1 MPRMIEAQTDRARLL
16 AGQAQQDLDR
26 ARQATCPA
34 ASLHAAALAVRR
46 VVLAAI
52 EALPGRLQ
60 EAVAGIHDD
69 TAAHYALAE
78 KAHQVLAEVGEQA
91 ERAATALP
99 EFGARF
105 RRGARPRDLLTVS
118 QWADR
123 HRMLTSGTNAPGPWR
138 TAMTPYLRDIMDDL
152 SEHSPA
158 RLVVFEKSAGV
169 GGTEAMFNWI
179 AYCMHHLGN
188 RDMMVVLPSLELR
201 DRSFNPRLSKVIKQS
216 PALADLVRSASRSS
230 ANRADILEYGSDC
243 RIIKAGANSADSLR
257 SDHLPYVIC
266 DEVDAYKW
274 DVGGEGDPMTLIE
287 NRQRTFTRAKT
298 LLISTPTNDGL
309 SRIDDAYRRSD
320 RRRYHVRCPDCGT
333 YHHLQFRNLRWA
345 TAQSLDG
352 ESATEQK
359 VVTAAWM
366 VCPECGV
373 EIREGSKPQMLESG
387 RWIAER
393 PAIKLIR
400 GYHINALYAPVGLGL
415 TWIKIAQKWL
425 DVQSDTAGLKAFI
438 NTYLGEVWRE
448 EGDGADANAL
458 IARVEQWD
466 PEQILATVRPLRVV
480 AGVDVQKDRLEATVA
495 AIGEGEQAWVLEHEI
510 LPGDT
515 AQPAVWESLA
525 EFLADWRV
533 RAACIDAGYNTSMV
547 QAFCSRRPWAIPT
560 KGIPGKGRP
569 LIEDDRKRRMRLRN
583 RTKRGQPV
591 EPIGVDQAKAIIY
604 SRLRLQKPGPG
615 YIHFPQT
622 AAFDDEYFA
631 QIAAEELRTKVRNG
645 RPFAEWVQIRPRNEA
660 LDCMVLALAAH
671 RLAGIL
677 QQPAQ
682 QGGQEQDKPR
692 AVRRVARIG
701 NAQPLR

>member
-1 MPRMIEAQTDRARLL
+1 M
-16 AGQAQQDLDR
+16 
-26 ARQATCPA
+26 
-34 ASLHAAALAVRR
+34 
-46 VVLAAI
+46 
-52 EALPGRLQ
+52 
-60 EAVAGIHDD
+60 
-69 TAAHYALAE
+69 
-78 KAHQVLAEVGEQA
+78 
-91 ERAATALP
+91 
-99 EFGARF
+99 
-105 RRGARPRDLLTVS
+105 
-118 QWADR
+118 
-123 HRMLTSGTNAPGPWR
+123 
-138 TAMTPYLRDIMDDL
+138 
-152 SEHSPA
+152 
-158 RLVVFEKSAGV
+158 
-169 GGTEAMFNWI
+169 
-179 AYCMHHLGN
+179 
-188 RDMMVVLPSLELR
+188 
-201 DRSFNPRLSKVIKQS
+201 
-216 PALADLVRSASRSS
+216 
-230 ANRADILEYGSDC
+230 
-243 RIIKAGANSADSLR
+243 
-257 SDHLPYVIC
+257 
-266 DEVDAYKW
+266 
-274 DVGGEGDPMTLIE
+274 
-287 NRQRTFTRAKT
+287 
-298 LLISTPTNDGL
+298 
-309 SRIDDAYRRSD
+309 
-320 RRRYHVRCPDCGT
+320 
-333 YHHLQFRNLRWA
+333 
-345 TAQSLDG
+345 
-352 ESATEQK
+352 
-359 VVTAAWM
+359 
-366 VCPECGV
+366 
-373 EIREGSKPQMLESG
+373 
-387 RWIAER
+387 
-393 PAIKLIR
+393 
-400 GYHINALYAPVGLGL
+400 
-415 TWIKIAQKWL
+415 
-425 DVQSDTAGLKAFI
+425 
-438 NTYLGEVWRE
+438 WRE